1 MVDLYLVITLTAIWR
16 AGYCG
21 SQEWQLGDQLG
32 GDCNS
37 LGQGGLDEGVG
48 DGVVKCWD
56 SVDTAKQG
64 CKDLLIDVE
73 CERGV
78 NDSKDFGLSSQGN

>member
-1 MVDLYLVITLTAIWR
+1 MVDLYLVITLTAIWK

-37 LGQGGLDEGVG
+37 LG
-48 DGVVKCWD
+48 
-56 SVDTAKQG
+56 
-64 CKDLLIDVE
+64 
-73 CERGV
+73 
-78 NDSKDFGLSSQGN
+78 